1 MSEELSVAKREKER
15 TYWCL
20 LLALI
25 IVAYTPAVV
34 LSLHTD
40 CHKRCEV
47 NGVTGVV
54 KEMLSYCDTFL
65 RSPDSKVMVRMM

>member
-34 LSLHTD
+34 LSLHTQ
-40 CHKRCEV
+40 CLETVIK
-47 NGVTGVV
+47 GVKT
-54 KEMLSYCDTFL
+54 
-65 RSPDSKVMVRMM
+65 MVSQAL